1 MENALIIV
9 RFIWKSDCYTADDDD
24 DDDDEAIFIIAPRGN
39 DTNA

>member
-1 MENALIIV
+1 V
-9 RFIWKSDCYTADDDD
+9 RDGKCAYNADDDD

>member
-1 MENALIIV
+1 LKWLLILRIHA
-9 RFIWKSDCYTADDDD
+9 IYADDDD